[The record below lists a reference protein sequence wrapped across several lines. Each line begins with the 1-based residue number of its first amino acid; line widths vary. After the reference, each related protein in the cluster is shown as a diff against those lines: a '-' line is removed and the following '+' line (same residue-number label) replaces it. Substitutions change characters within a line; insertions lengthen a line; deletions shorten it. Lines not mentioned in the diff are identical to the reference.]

1 MLDIVE
7 NPTLVCW
14 QMSTSEMPS
23 GHLAVTG
30 NHSSLLEVPF
40 LFLEVPF
47 LFLEVP
53 FFFLEV
59 PFLLKVLFLFLE
71 VPFLSNKFEKEAA
84 VSCNFQ
90 WRL

>member
-1 MLDIVE
+1 
-7 NPTLVCW
+7 
-14 QMSTSEMPS
+14 MSTSEMPS

-40 LFLEVPF
+40 LFWEV
-47 LFLEVP
+47 L
-53 FFFLEV
+53 
-59 PFLLKVLFLFLE
+59 FLLKVLFLFLE

-90 WRL
+90 CRL